1 MKSIYS
7 WILFLLFVSPS
18 MAQDDTLQTSE
29 DSIMFDMQAMIDS
42 IEKSMVYQTGTI
54 ALGDS
59 MATIV
64 VPEGFGFLAP
74 DQARY
79 VLEELW
85 GNPPSETFG
94 LLIPTGGGIM
104 QEHSWAFEISFDEMG
119 YVKDEDADDINY
131 EDLLTEMQNDTRL
144 ASDQR
149 VGMGYEEVSLVG
161 WASQPFYDNSN
172 KVLHWAKE
180 LKFGVDSLN
189 TLNYNIRILGRKG
202 VMVVNAIGGMDMFEA
217 IKPTIDKVMHS
228 VKFTE
233 GNQYDDYDESIDKV
247 AAYTVGGLVAGKVLA
262 KAGFLG
268 LLLKFWKFIALGLVA
283 AGGFIWKLISGKKN
297 KNSDPGIPGDDMA
310 TKA

>member
-1 MKSIYS
+1 MKSIYF
-7 WILFLLFVSPS
+7 WILIMMLSVTSL
-18 MAQDDTLQTSE
+18 AQE
-29 DSIMFDMQAMIDS
+29 DSLMAESDSATFDMEAMIDS
-42 IEKSMVYQTGTI
+42 IEKSMNYQTGTI
-54 ALGDS
+54 TLGDS

-64 VPEGFGFLAP
+64 VPEGFGFLDP

-104 QEHSWAFEISFDEMG
+104 QEHSWAFEISFDDMG
-119 YVKDEDADDINY
+119 FVKDEDADDINY
-131 EDLLTEMQNDTRL
+131 EDLLTEMQNDTKL

-149 VGMGYEEVSLVG
+149 VEMGYEEVSLMG
-161 WASQPFYDNSN
+161 WASTPFYDNSN

-180 LKFGVDSLN
+180 LKFGTDSLN
-189 TLNYNIRILGRKG
+189 TLNDNIRILGRKG
-202 VMVVNAIGGMDMFEA
+202 VMVVNAIGGMDMFES

-228 VKFTE
+228 VTFTD
-233 GNQYDDYDESIDKV
+233 GNQYDEFDPSIDKV

-262 KAGFLG
+262 KAGVLG
-268 LLLKFWKFIALGLVA
+268 LLAKFGKFIILGLVA
-283 AGGFIWKLISGKKN
+283 AGGFIWKFISGRKKN
-297 KNSDPGIPGDDMA
+297 NDSGIPGDDMA